1 MGEEWAYPVLRE
13 RDNSPHINHNWD
25 STMRTDTTNARQPQW
40 SLLTRRL
47 SSLLVAAS
55 LAGVMACSS
64 SGGEPTG
71 PNNHDEEGNYALV
84 QVDLVATPATI
95 HAGPWFDAASGT
107 FFNEFIV
114 QVVGGQVKLLED
126 HRFVM
131 TLDIAMTG
139 DGFPAFTSIQVGGW
153 YEIDGEDIYFEADD
167 ETVGDLEGEIED
179 EMIEVEIDLMGKG
192 ANQLRFVK

>member
-1 MGEEWAYPVLRE
+1 
-13 RDNSPHINHNWD
+13 
-25 STMRTDTTNARQPQW
+25 
-40 SLLTRRL
+40 
-47 SSLLVAAS
+47 
-55 LAGVMACSS
+55 MACSS

-126 HRFVM
+126 HRFTM
-131 TLDIAMTG
+131 TLDIAIMG
-139 DGFPAFTSIQVGGW
+139 DGIPMFTSVQVGGW
-153 YEIDGEDIYFEADD
+153 YEIDGEDIYFESDD
-167 ETVGDLEGEIED
+167 ETIGDLEGEIED